1 MKVNKLA
8 LVLAL
13 LFLFST
19 KVEAHGPSRQ
29 KVSEKIE
36 VNADFGKV
44 WNIVKDFKNFKW
56 NSEISCM
63 QSFRKF
69 YRI

>member
-19 KVEAHGPSRQ
+19 KVEAHGPLDKRYQ
-29 KVSEKIE
+29 K
-36 VNADFGKV
+36 N
-44 WNIVKDFKNFKW
+44 
-56 NSEISCM
+56 
-63 QSFRKF
+63 
-69 YRI
+69 